1 MTEFIVNHLW
11 QSSCFALLAGVL
23 AFMLRGYSPRVRYWV
38 WLSASLKFLIPWVLL
53 VSLGSLVPWP
63 VHRVASVATPTL
75 PGTLVQLA
83 VPFSPNPYP
92 AVQARAQIRWGVTS
106 LALFWAAGFI
116 AIAFTRCR
124 NWYRIRAMLRAGTP
138 VKLPIA
144 VPALVVSNFHGSNF
158 HGSNFH
164 GSNSHGSSAIEPGV
178 VGFLKPVLVL
188 PALLLERLNP
198 KQLEALLAHELSH
211 VRRRDNLF
219 AALHMGVETIFWFH
233 PLVWWIGS
241 RMLEERELACDEE
254 VLRLGCE
261 RTDYVR
267 GILTVCEH
275 YSEAPLA
282 CVSGVTSADV
292 KKRLKII
299 LQGTLPRELTRHK
312 KLALSCAAIAAI
324 AVPLGLGVL
333 FAQQP
338 SAKFEVASVRR
349 AVRSGGPGDVPQNM
363 ESSPG
368 HFAMRNKPLRYCLE
382 WAYDLKDYEIAGPD
396 WIKDEERYDIVANAA
411 GPATNDQMRPMLQ
424 ALLIERFQMKLH
436 RETREMQVYALVL
449 GKGAPKVKPPAPGE
463 VEGLS
468 GGANGVRFQKEPI
481 SRLTFLLT
489 RRMDRPVLDKTGLN
503 GLYDFTIDI
512 SGLNNVNPQT
522 ADDAT
527 GPSIFT
533 AVQADLGLKLES
545 RKEPIKILV
554 IDSANKVPTE
564 N

>member
-1 MTEFIVNHLW
+1 
-11 QSSCFALLAGVL
+11 
-23 AFMLRGYSPRVRYWV
+23 MLRGYSPRVRYWV

-63 VHRVASVATPTL
+63 VHRVTSVATPTL
-75 PGTLVQLA
+75 PDTLVQLA
-83 VPFSPNPYP
+83 QPFSPNPYP
-92 AVQARAQIRWGVTS
+92 AVQTREQIYWGVTA
-106 LALFWAAGFI
+106 LAFLWAAGFV
-116 AIAFTRCR
+116 AIAFTRFR
-124 NWYRIRAMLRAGTP
+124 NWSRIRVMLRAGTP

-144 VPALVVSNFHGSNF
+144 VPALVISDS
-158 HGSNFH
+158 H

-198 KQLEALLAHELSH
+198 KQLDALLAHELSH

-241 RMLEERELACDEE
+241 RLLEERELACDED
-254 VLRLGCE
+254 VLRLGCQP
-261 RTDYVR
+261 TDYVR

-282 CVSGVTSADV
+282 CVSGVTSANV
-292 KKRLKII
+292 KKRLKTI
-299 LQGTLPRELTRHK
+299 LRGTLPRELNRHK
-312 KLALSCAAIAAI
+312 KLALSFAAIAAV
-324 AVPLGLGVL
+324 AVPFCLGLL
-333 FAQQP
+333 FAQEP

-349 AVRSGGPGDVPQNM
+349 VVSSGGPGDIPQNM
-363 ESSPG
+363 ENSPG
-368 HFAMRNKPLRYCLE
+368 HFAVRNKPLRYCLE
-382 WAYDLKDYEIAGPD
+382 WAYDLKDYEIVGPD
-396 WIKDEERYDIVANAA
+396 WINNDERYDIVANAP

-424 ALLIERFQMKLH
+424 ALLIERFQMRLH
-436 RETREMQVYALVL
+436 RGTREMQVYALVL
-449 GKGAPKVKPPAPGE
+449 GKGAPKVKPPAPDG

-468 GGANGVRFQKEPI
+468 GGARSLLFHKEPI

-489 RRMDRPVLDKTGLN
+489 RRMDRPVLNKTGLD
-503 GLYDFTIDI
+503 GIYDFTIDI
-512 SGLNNVNPQT
+512 SGLNNFNPQT

-533 AVQADLGLKLES
+533 AVQEDLGLKLES
-545 RKEPIKILV
+545 RKEPITVLV